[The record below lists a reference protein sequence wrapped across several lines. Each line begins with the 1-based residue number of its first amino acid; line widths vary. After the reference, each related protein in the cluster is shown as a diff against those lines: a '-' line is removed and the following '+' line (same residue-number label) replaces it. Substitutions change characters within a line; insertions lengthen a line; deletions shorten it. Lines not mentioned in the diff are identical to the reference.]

1 MVNKVHGMEESKR
14 ENYFVEKR
22 DFTEKLVIEI
32 RGRELLTG
40 SLYSV
45 H

>member
-1 MVNKVHGMEESKR
+1 MTKIHGMEESKR

-22 DFTEKLVIEI
+22 DFTEKLDIEI
-32 RGRELLTG
+32 RGKELLTG
-40 SLYSV
+40 SLYSA